1 MFNNTKL
8 ENVFLSLCKQILEAD
23 NSIRFVGVANKF
35 GTRIASE
42 YRKGLVPLLTESQS
56 QLSTIESAI
65 RMNTRIWEKD
75 VESKLGKPVYSFT
88 LYGKKIKRVTFLLD
102 NEDYPI
108 LMVSLD
114 REEGV
119 VATADQECVTLNKI
133 LSIVNKQIRFDK

>member
-88 LYGKKIKRVTFLLD
+88 LYEKKIKRVTFLLD

-119 VATADQECVTLNKI
+119 VATALMCYFE
-133 LSIVNKQIRFDK
+133 